1 MFLQKS
7 IIAERASQR
16 MYLLPCLIFTP
27 ATDSPPRPFVNPK
40 FSQNSSPLITYET
53 GILGQAVVK
62 KFFTATFLERKIM
75 STKTITKRIALV
87 AASALAIA
95 GFSAVPANAA
105 TNAYTVTLDAVGS
118 TTTPVAGS
126 AAVISVNLA
135 GVTKTN
141 DNITTTAT
149 TAVVTSKPTNSDVAL
164 TCAAITASAA
174 TSAITWGTNAAA
186 TNVITT
192 TPTITATAQAAGVI
206 GTFSFTPDTAGY
218 YTITITPI
226 STVVTAGT
234 TDILGAATTP
244 IVVGINVSGGSL
256 VQAASGLGAST
267 GTQVSGNQAAAA
279 FHFPAE
285 STAASR
291 YEVTATGAT
300 IAGVFVGAS
309 QAAAVNANSYTAAG
323 TVVKNDGT
331 TFATGVTVPGAAVT
345 TTGIALDGGSTTDG
359 IIVQFNSATAS
370 TAIISV
376 KSVNVTT
383 GVKTSVA
390 AVTVTFGAA
399 AVVSATLSTAFIG
412 QGNVCAGAAN
422 TVPITV
428 AKTASV
434 ALAAGA
440 TTGATI
446 CVLAKSTT
454 GADLIGQAVSVTI
467 AGPGLIS
474 LATGVTG
481 TNTTAGTTGTVRAA
495 SLTATTQAA
504 TNGSTV
510 GISADGTAGTAT
522 ITITVGGVALPTKT
536 VLFFGSVATLT
547 ATQNLKIARSSATGA
562 VLGTSD
568 GTGLAA
574 NAVTTALTPAVVI
587 VAKDSLGNL
596 VPGLTI
602 SGLISK
608 TTVISATTI
617 AEAVGTILTTGA
629 AGPGNYLASV
639 TSAANGVSG
648 ETATVTYRI
657 ADPASTTGGFIT
669 AAPLTFSLGGS
680 VAKTT
685 ISTDAASY
693 NAGAP
698 LIITLTSTDSSGNPV
713 FDGAAS
719 TAVTGS
725 KSFIGLPGASEYS
738 GGIAVSAASLDKS
751 STFAPVLGGDAIL
764 RNTDSAGNTSSVTVA
779 IESGDASS
787 ALALDAAN
795 AATDAANNAY
805 DEAQNATQAASDAL
819 AAVTALAK
827 QVKTLIASVKKL
839 TAAVAK
845 LK

>member
-1 MFLQKS
+1 
-7 IIAERASQR
+7 
-16 MYLLPCLIFTP
+16 
-27 ATDSPPRPFVNPK
+27 
-40 FSQNSSPLITYET
+40 
-53 GILGQAVVK
+53 
-62 KFFTATFLERKIM
+62 M

-87 AASALAIA
+87 AAAALAIA
-95 GFSAVPANAA
+95 GFSAVPAQALAVTYTTTLNAA
-105 TNAYTVTLDAVGS
+105 GS

-126 AAVISVNLA
+126 AAVISIAL
-135 GVTKTN
+135 GGTTKTGDSVQTVTN
-141 DNITTTAT
+141 TVAL
-149 TAVVTSKPTNSDVAL
+149 TSKPTNSALAL
-164 TCAAITASAA
+164 TGAPFTSSAA
-174 TSAITWGTNAAA
+174 TSVVAWGTTTAPTASTIQTVSLLTA
-186 TNVITT
+186 T
-192 TPTITATAQAAGVI
+192 TPTSGVV

-218 YTITITPI
+218 YTVTITPT
-226 STVVTAGT
+226 SVVTTAGT
-234 TDILGAATTP
+234 DATTP
-244 IVVGINVSGGSL
+244 VAAAIVVGINVSGGSL

-279 FHFPAE
+279 FHFPAA

-291 YEVTATGAT
+291 FEVTATGAT

-309 QAAAVNANSYTAAG
+309 QALAVNANSYTAAG

-331 TFATGVTVPGAAVT
+331 TFATGVTVPGAAT
-345 TTGIALDGGSTTDG
+345 TTGIALDGG
-359 IIVQFNSATAS
+359 
-370 TAIISV
+370 
-376 KSVNVTT
+376 
-383 GVKTSVA
+383 SVA

-412 QGNVCAGAAN
+412 QGNACAATAN

-446 CVLAKSTT
+446 CVLAKSTA

-608 TTVISATTI
+608 TTVVSATTI

-819 AAVTALAK
+819 AAVTALAA
-827 QVKTLIASVKKL
+827 QVNSLIASVKKL

-845 LK
+845 LKK

>member
-1 MFLQKS
+1 
-7 IIAERASQR
+7 
-16 MYLLPCLIFTP
+16 
-27 ATDSPPRPFVNPK
+27 
-40 FSQNSSPLITYET
+40 
-53 GILGQAVVK
+53 LGQAVVK
-62 KFFTATFLERKIM
+62 KFFTTTFLERKIM

-95 GFSAVPANAA
+95 GFSAVPAQALA
-105 TNAYTVTLDAVGS
+105 VTYTTTLDAAGS

-126 AAVISVNLA
+126 AAVISIAL
-135 GVTKTN
+135 GGTTKTGDSVQTVTN
-141 DNITTTAT
+141 TVAL
-149 TAVVTSKPTNSDVAL
+149 TSKPTNSALAL
-164 TCAAITASAA
+164 TGAPFTSSAA
-174 TSAITWGTNAAA
+174 TSVVAWGTTTAPTASTIQTVSLLTA
-186 TNVITT
+186 T
-192 TPTITATAQAAGVI
+192 TPTSGVV

-218 YTITITPI
+218 YTVTITPT
-226 STVVTAGT
+226 SVVTTAGT
-234 TDILGAATTP
+234 DATTP
-244 IVVGINVSGGSL
+244 VAAAIVVGINVSGGSL

-279 FHFPAE
+279 FHFPAA

-291 YEVTATGAT
+291 FEVTATGAT

-309 QAAAVNANSYTAAG
+309 QALAVNANSYTAAG

-331 TFATGVTVPGAAVT
+331 TFATGVTVPGAAT

-370 TAIISV
+370 TAIVSV

-412 QGNVCAGAAN
+412 QGNACAATAN

-446 CVLAKSTT
+446 CVLAKSTA

-481 TNTTAGTTGTVRAA
+481 TNTTVGTTGTVRAA

-617 AEAVGTILTTGA
+617 VEAVGTILTTGA

-819 AAVTALAK
+819 AAVTALAA

>member
-1 MFLQKS
+1 V
-7 IIAERASQR
+7 
-16 MYLLPCLIFTP
+16 
-27 ATDSPPRPFVNPK
+27 ATTLS
-40 FSQNSSPLITYET
+40 
-53 GILGQAVVK
+53 
-62 KFFTATFLERKIM
+62 TAT
-75 STKTITKRIALV
+75 
-87 AASALAIA
+87 
-95 GFSAVPANAA
+95 
-105 TNAYTVTLDAVGS
+105 
-118 TTTPVAGS
+118 
-126 AAVISVNLA
+126 
-135 GVTKTN
+135 
-141 DNITTTAT
+141 
-149 TAVVTSKPTNSDVAL
+149 VVY
-164 TCAAITASAA
+164 
-174 TSAITWGTNAAA
+174 GT
-186 TNVITT
+186 
-192 TPTITATAQAAGVI
+192 
-206 GTFSFTPDTAGY
+206 
-218 YTITITPI
+218 
-226 STVVTAGT
+226 
-234 TDILGAATTP
+234 
-244 IVVGINVSGGSL
+244 
-256 VQAASGLGAST
+256 
-267 GTQVSGNQAAAA
+267 
-279 FHFPAE
+279 
-285 STAASR
+285 
-291 YEVTATGAT
+291 
-300 IAGVFVGAS
+300 
-309 QAAAVNANSYTAAG
+309 
-323 TVVKNDGT
+323 
-331 TFATGVTVPGAAVT
+331 
-345 TTGIALDGGSTTDG
+345 
-359 IIVQFNSATAS
+359 
-370 TAIISV
+370 
-376 KSVNVTT
+376 
-383 GVKTSVA
+383 
-390 AVTVTFGAA
+390 A
-399 AVVSATLSTAFIG
+399 AVVSASLSTAFIG

-434 ALAAGA
+434 ALAAGV

-446 CVLAKSTT
+446 CVIAKSTAGT
-454 GADLIGQAVSVTI
+454 DLIGQAVSATI

-474 LATGVTG
+474 LASGNGTGSTG
-481 TNTTAGTTGTVRAA
+481 TIRAA
-495 SLTATTQAA
+495 SLTAATQASVA
-504 TNGSTV
+504 TSVV

-608 TTVISATTI
+608 TTVVSATTI

-725 KSFIGLPGASEYS
+725 KSFIGLPGTSEYS

-751 STFAPVLGGDAIL
+751 SSFAPVLGGDAIL

-819 AAVTALAK
+819 AAVTALAA
-827 QVKTLIASVKKL
+827 QVQTLIASVKKL

-845 LK
+845 LKK